1 MQTDKFLT
9 TYLFI
14 TLAYWI
20 FMLSDGALRM
30 LVLLHFHTLGYSPI
44 QLAYMFVLYE
54 LAGVITNILAG
65 WIGSRYGLSSTLIA
79 GLALQIV
86 AVLALSQLHQDWVL
100 AYSVI
105 YVMVVQGLS
114 GIAKDLSK
122 MSAKSA
128 VKVLSPDDN
137 QKLFRWVAILTGS
150 KNAVKGLGFL
160 IGAISL
166 NFFSFVSVLYGMA
179 IVLLIVLFSS
189 LILISNRL
197 PKGQST
203 SKFTEIFSNNANINW
218 LSFSRVFLFGARDV
232 WFVVGVPIYFYTF
245 LSQQNSGVND
255 FAFFIVGSFM
265 AIWIIFYGI
274 IQALVPKLKFIRNK
288 TEKQLLEAPFTWV
301 IILSLAP
308 ISLSLCMFLI
318 DGSSFGSLILM
329 VGGLLVF
336 AVLFAINSSLH
347 SYLILSFTNTER
359 VARDVGFYYMA
370 NAFGRLFGTI
380 LSGITYQA
388 SGLWLC
394 LATSGFMLLISGIGV
409 KKLR

>member
-1 MQTDKFLT
+1 
-9 TYLFI
+9 
-14 TLAYWI
+14 
-20 FMLSDGALRM
+20 MLSDGALRM
-30 LVLLHFHTLGYSPI
+30 LVLLHFHALGYSPI

-65 WIGSRYGLSSTLIA
+65 WIGSRYGLSTTLIA

-86 AVLALSQLHQDWVL
+86 ALLALSQLHQDWVL
-100 AYSVI
+100 AYSVT
-105 YVMVVQGLS
+105 YVMIVQGLS

-137 QKLFRWVAILTGS
+137 QKLFRWVATLTGS
-150 KNAVKGLGFL
+150 KNAVKGLGFF
-160 IGAISL
+160 IGAIAL

-179 IVLLIVLFSS
+179 LVLLIVLFSS
-189 LILISNRL
+189 LILISNKL
-197 PKGQST
+197 PKGQSG
-203 SKFTEIFSNNANINW
+203 SKFKEIFSNNANINW
-218 LSFSRVFLFGARDV
+218 LSFSRIFLFGARDV

-245 LSQQNSGVND
+245 LSEQNSAVND

-274 IQALVPKLKFIRNK
+274 IQALVPKLKFVRNK
-288 TEKQLLEAPFTWV
+288 TEKQLLEAPFRWI

-308 ISLSLCMFLI
+308 ISLSLLLFLI
-318 DGSSFGSLILM
+318 DRTSVSSLVIM
-329 VGGLLVF
+329 VIGLLVF

-347 SYLILSFTNTER
+347 SYLILSFTNTKR
-359 VARDVGFYYMA
+359 VSRDVGFYYMS
-370 NAFGRLFGTI
+370 NALGRLFGTI

-394 LATSGFMLLISGIGV
+394 LATSGFMLLISGIGA
-409 KKLR
+409 KNLK

>member
-9 TYLFI
+9 TYLFV

-30 LVLLHFHTLGYSPI
+30 LVLLHFHALGYSPI

-65 WIGSRYGLSSTLIA
+65 WIGSRYGLSTTLIA

-86 AVLALSQLHQDWVL
+86 ALLALSQLHQDWVL
-100 AYSVI
+100 AYSVT
-105 YVMVVQGLS
+105 YVMIVQGLS

-137 QKLFRWVAILTGS
+137 QKLFRWVATLTGS
-150 KNAVKGLGFL
+150 KNAVKGLGFF
-160 IGAISL
+160 IGAIAL

-179 IVLLIVLFSS
+179 LVLLIVLFSS
-189 LILISNRL
+189 LILISNKL
-197 PKGQST
+197 PKGQSG
-203 SKFTEIFSNNANINW
+203 SKFKEIFSNNANINW
-218 LSFSRVFLFGARDV
+218 LFFSQIFLFAARDV

-245 LSQQNSGVND
+245 LSEQNSAVND

-274 IQALVPKLKFIRNK
+274 IQALVPKLKFVRNK
-288 TEKQLLEAPFTWV
+288 TEKQLLEAPFRWI

-308 ISLSLCMFLI
+308 ISLSLLLFLI
-318 DGSSFGSLILM
+318 DRTSVSSLVIM
-329 VGGLLVF
+329 VIGLLVF

-347 SYLILSFTNTER
+347 SYLILSFTNTKR
-359 VARDVGFYYMA
+359 VSRDVGFYTCQMPLVDSLV
-370 NAFGRLFGTI
+370 LFF
-380 LSGITYQA
+380 L
-388 SGLWLC
+388 
-394 LATSGFMLLISGIGV
+394 V
-409 KKLR
+409 

>member
-1 MQTDKFLT
+1 
-9 TYLFI
+9 
-14 TLAYWI
+14 
-20 FMLSDGALRM
+20 MLSDGALRM
-30 LVLLHFHTLGYSPI
+30 LVLLHFHTLGYSPV

-86 AVLALSQLHQDWVL
+86 ALLALSQLHQDWVL
-100 AYSVI
+100 AYSVA

-128 VKVLSPDDN
+128 VKVLSPNDN
-137 QKLFRWVAILTGS
+137 QKLFSWVATLTGS
-150 KNAVKGLGFL
+150 KNAVKGLGFF
-160 IGAISL
+160 IGAIAL

-179 IVLLIVLFSS
+179 FVLLIALFLS
-189 LILISNRL
+189 LILITNRL
-197 PKGQST
+197 PKRQSS
-203 SKFTEIFSNNANINW
+203 SKFKEIFSNNPNINW

-245 LSQQNSGVND
+245 LSQQNSGVDD

-288 TEKQLLEAPFTWV
+288 TERQLLEAPFRW
-301 IILSLAP
+301 IIVLSLAP
-308 ISLSLCMFLI
+308 ISLSLLLFLI
-318 DGSSFGSLILM
+318 DRTSVGSLFIM
-329 VGGLLVF
+329 VSGLLVF

-359 VARDVGFYYMA
+359 VARDVGFYYMS
-370 NAFGRLFGTI
+370 NALGRLFGTI

-394 LATSGFMLLISGIGV
+394 LATSGFMLLISGIGA
-409 KKLR
+409 KKLK

>member
-1 MQTDKFLT
+1 
-9 TYLFI
+9 
-14 TLAYWI
+14 
-20 FMLSDGALRM
+20 MLSDGALRM
-30 LVLLHFHTLGYSPI
+30 LVLLHFHALGYSPI

-65 WIGSRYGLSSTLIA
+65 WIGSRYGLSTTLIA

-86 AVLALSQLHQDWVL
+86 ALLALSQLHQDWVL
-100 AYSVI
+100 AYSVT
-105 YVMVVQGLS
+105 YVMFVQGLS

-137 QKLFRWVAILTGS
+137 QKLFRWVATLTGS
-150 KNAVKGLGFL
+150 KNAVKGLGFF
-160 IGAISL
+160 IGAIAL

-179 IVLLIVLFSS
+179 LVLLIVLFSS
-189 LILISNRL
+189 LILISNKL
-197 PKGQST
+197 PKGQSG
-203 SKFTEIFSNNANINW
+203 SKFKEIFSNNANINW
-218 LSFSRVFLFGARDV
+218 LSFSRIFLFGARDV

-245 LSQQNSGVND
+245 LSEQNSAVND

-274 IQALVPKLKFIRNK
+274 IQALVPKLKFVRNK
-288 TEKQLLEAPFTWV
+288 TEKQLLEAPFRWI

-308 ISLSLCMFLI
+308 ISLSLLLFLI
-318 DGSSFGSLILM
+318 DRTSVSSLVIM
-329 VGGLLVF
+329 VIGLLVF

-347 SYLILSFTNTER
+347 SYLILSFTNTKR
-359 VARDVGFYYMA
+359 VSRDVGFYYMS
-370 NAFGRLFGTI
+370 NALGRLFGTI

-394 LATSGFMLLISGIGV
+394 LATSGFMLLISGIGA
-409 KKLR
+409 KKLK

>member
-1 MQTDKFLT
+1 
-9 TYLFI
+9 
-14 TLAYWI
+14 
-20 FMLSDGALRM
+20 MLSDGALRM
-30 LVLLHFHTLGYSPI
+30 LVLLHFHALGYSPI

-65 WIGSRYGLSSTLIA
+65 WIGSRYGLSTTLIA

-86 AVLALSQLHQDWVL
+86 ALLALSQLHQDWVL
-100 AYSVI
+100 AYSVT
-105 YVMVVQGLS
+105 YVMIVQGLS

-128 VKVLSPDDN
+128 VKVLAPDDN
-137 QKLFRWVAILTGS
+137 QKLFRWVATLTGS
-150 KNAVKGLGFL
+150 KNAVKGLGFF
-160 IGAISL
+160 IGAIAL

-179 IVLLIVLFSS
+179 LVLLIVLFSS
-189 LILISNRL
+189 LILISNKL
-197 PKGQST
+197 PKGQSG
-203 SKFTEIFSNNANINW
+203 SKFKEIFSNNANINW
-218 LSFSRVFLFGARDV
+218 LSFSRIFLFGARDV

-245 LSQQNSGVND
+245 LSEQNSAVND

-274 IQALVPKLKFIRNK
+274 IQALVPKLKFVRNK
-288 TEKQLLEAPFTWV
+288 TEKQLLEAPFRWI

-308 ISLSLCMFLI
+308 ISLSLLLFLI
-318 DGSSFGSLILM
+318 DRTSVSSLVIM
-329 VGGLLVF
+329 VIGLLVF

-347 SYLILSFTNTER
+347 SYLILSFTNTKR
-359 VARDVGFYYMA
+359 VSRDVGFYYMS
-370 NAFGRLFGTI
+370 NALGRLFGTI

-394 LATSGFMLLISGIGV
+394 LATSGFMLLISGIGA
-409 KKLR
+409 KNLK

>member
-1 MQTDKFLT
+1 
-9 TYLFI
+9 
-14 TLAYWI
+14 
-20 FMLSDGALRM
+20 MLSDGALRM
-30 LVLLHFHTLGYSPI
+30 LVLLHFHALGYSPI

-65 WIGSRYGLSSTLIA
+65 WIGSRYGLSTTLIA

-86 AVLALSQLHQDWVL
+86 ALLALSQLHQDWVL
-100 AYSVI
+100 AYSVT
-105 YVMVVQGLS
+105 YVMFVQGLS

-122 MSAKSA
+122 MSSKSA

-137 QKLFRWVAILTGS
+137 QKLFRWVATLTGS
-150 KNAVKGLGFL
+150 KNAVKGLGFF
-160 IGAISL
+160 IGAIAL

-179 IVLLIVLFSS
+179 LVLLIVLFSS
-189 LILISNRL
+189 LILISNKL
-197 PKGQST
+197 PKGQSG
-203 SKFTEIFSNNANINW
+203 SKFKEIFSNNANINW
-218 LSFSRVFLFGARDV
+218 LSFSRIFLFGARDV

-245 LSQQNSGVND
+245 LSQQNSAVND

-274 IQALVPKLKFIRNK
+274 IQALVPKLKFVRNK
-288 TEKQLLEAPFTWV
+288 TEKQLLEAPFRWI

-308 ISLSLCMFLI
+308 ISLSLLLFLI
-318 DGSSFGSLILM
+318 DRTSVSSLVIM
-329 VGGLLVF
+329 VIGLLVF

-347 SYLILSFTNTER
+347 SYLILSFTNTKR
-359 VARDVGFYYMA
+359 VSRDVGFYYMS
-370 NAFGRLFGTI
+370 NALGRLFGTI

-394 LATSGFMLLISGIGV
+394 LATSGFMLLISGIGA
-409 KKLR
+409 KNLK

>member
-1 MQTDKFLT
+1 
-9 TYLFI
+9 
-14 TLAYWI
+14 
-20 FMLSDGALRM
+20 MLSDGALRM
-30 LVLLHFHTLGYSPI
+30 LVLLHFHALGYSPI

-65 WIGSRYGLSSTLIA
+65 WIGSRYGLSTTLIA

-86 AVLALSQLHQDWVL
+86 ALLALSQLHQDWVL
-100 AYSVI
+100 AYSVT
-105 YVMVVQGLS
+105 YVMFVQGLS

-137 QKLFRWVAILTGS
+137 QKLFRWVATLTGS
-150 KNAVKGLGFL
+150 KNAVKGLGFF
-160 IGAISL
+160 IGAIAL

-179 IVLLIVLFSS
+179 LVLLIVLFSS
-189 LILISNRL
+189 LILISNKL
-197 PKGQST
+197 PKGQSG
-203 SKFTEIFSNNANINW
+203 SKFKEIFSNNANINW
-218 LSFSRVFLFGARDV
+218 LSFSRIFLFGARDV

-245 LSQQNSGVND
+245 LSEQNSAVND

-274 IQALVPKLKFIRNK
+274 IQALVPKLKFVRNK
-288 TEKQLLEAPFTWV
+288 TEKQLLEAPFRWI

-308 ISLSLCMFLI
+308 ISLSLLLFLI
-318 DGSSFGSLILM
+318 DRTSVSSLVIM
-329 VGGLLVF
+329 VIGLLVF

-347 SYLILSFTNTER
+347 SYLILSFTNTKR
-359 VARDVGFYYMA
+359 VSRDVGFYYMS
-370 NAFGRLFGTI
+370 NALGRLFGTI

-394 LATSGFMLLISGIGV
+394 LATSGFMLLISGIGA
-409 KKLR
+409 KNLK

>member
-1 MQTDKFLT
+1 
-9 TYLFI
+9 
-14 TLAYWI
+14 
-20 FMLSDGALRM
+20 MLSDGALRM
-30 LVLLHFHTLGYSPI
+30 LVLLHFHALGYSPI

-65 WIGSRYGLSSTLIA
+65 WIGSRYGLSTTLIA

-86 AVLALSQLHQDWVL
+86 ALLALSQLHQDWVL
-100 AYSVI
+100 AYSVT
-105 YVMVVQGLS
+105 YVMFVQGLS

-137 QKLFRWVAILTGS
+137 QKLFRWVATLTGS
-150 KNAVKGLGFL
+150 KNAVKGLGFF
-160 IGAISL
+160 IGAIAL

-179 IVLLIVLFSS
+179 LVLLIVLFAS
-189 LILISNRL
+189 LILISNKL
-197 PKGQST
+197 PKGQSG
-203 SKFTEIFSNNANINW
+203 SKFKEIFSNNANINW
-218 LSFSRVFLFGARDV
+218 LSFSRIFLFGARDV

-245 LSQQNSGVND
+245 LSQQNSAVND

-274 IQALVPKLKFIRNK
+274 IQALVPKLKFVRNK
-288 TEKQLLEAPFTWV
+288 TEKQLLEAPFRWV

-308 ISLSLCMFLI
+308 ISLSLLFFLI
-318 DGSSFGSLILM
+318 DRTSVSSLVIM
-329 VGGLLVF
+329 VIGLLVF

-347 SYLILSFTNTER
+347 SYLILSFTNTKR
-359 VARDVGFYYMA
+359 VSRDVGFYYMS
-370 NAFGRLFGTI
+370 NALGRLFGTI

-394 LATSGFMLLISGIGV
+394 LATAGFMLLISGIGA
-409 KKLR
+409 KNLK

>member
-1 MQTDKFLT
+1 
-9 TYLFI
+9 
-14 TLAYWI
+14 
-20 FMLSDGALRM
+20 MLSDGALRM
-30 LVLLHFHTLGYSPI
+30 LVLLHFHALGYSPI

-65 WIGSRYGLSSTLIA
+65 WIGSRYGLSTTLIA

-86 AVLALSQLHQDWVL
+86 ALLALSQLHQDWVL
-100 AYSVI
+100 AYSVT
-105 YVMVVQGLS
+105 YVMFVQGLS

-137 QKLFRWVAILTGS
+137 QKLFRWVATLTGS
-150 KNAVKGLGFL
+150 KNAVKGLGFF
-160 IGAISL
+160 IGAIAL

-179 IVLLIVLFSS
+179 LVLLIVLFSS
-189 LILISNRL
+189 LILILNKL
-197 PKGQST
+197 PKGQSG
-203 SKFTEIFSNNANINW
+203 SKFKEIFSNNANINW
-218 LSFSRVFLFGARDV
+218 LSFSRIFLFGARDV

-245 LSQQNSGVND
+245 LSQQNSAVND

-274 IQALVPKLKFIRNK
+274 IQALVPKLKFVRNK
-288 TEKQLLEAPFTWV
+288 TEKQLLEAPFRWI

-308 ISLSLCMFLI
+308 ISLSLLLFLI
-318 DGSSFGSLILM
+318 DRTSVSSLVIM
-329 VGGLLVF
+329 VIGLLVF

-347 SYLILSFTNTER
+347 SYLILSFTNTKR
-359 VARDVGFYYMA
+359 VSRDVGFYYMS
-370 NAFGRLFGTI
+370 NALGRLFGTI

-394 LATSGFMLLISGIGV
+394 LATAGFMLLISGIGA
-409 KKLR
+409 KNLK

>member
-1 MQTDKFLT
+1 
-9 TYLFI
+9 
-14 TLAYWI
+14 
-20 FMLSDGALRM
+20 MLSDGALRM
-30 LVLLHFHTLGYSPI
+30 LVLLHFHALGYSPI

-65 WIGSRYGLSSTLIA
+65 WIGSRYGLSTTLIA

-86 AVLALSQLHQDWVL
+86 ALLALSQLHQDWVL
-100 AYSVI
+100 AYSVT
-105 YVMVVQGLS
+105 YVMFVQGLS

-122 MSAKSA
+122 MSSKSA

-137 QKLFRWVAILTGS
+137 QKLFRWVATLTGS
-150 KNAVKGLGFL
+150 KNAVKGLGFF
-160 IGAISL
+160 IGAIAL

-179 IVLLIVLFSS
+179 LVLLIVLFAS
-189 LILISNRL
+189 LILISNKL
-197 PKGQST
+197 PKGQSG
-203 SKFTEIFSNNANINW
+203 SKFKEIFSNNANINW
-218 LSFSRVFLFGARDV
+218 LSFSRIFLFGARDV

-245 LSQQNSGVND
+245 LSEQNSAVND

-274 IQALVPKLKFIRNK
+274 IQALVPKLKFVRNK
-288 TEKQLLEAPFTWV
+288 TEKQLLEAPFRWI

-308 ISLSLCMFLI
+308 ISLSLLLFLI
-318 DGSSFGSLILM
+318 DRTSVSSLVIM
-329 VGGLLVF
+329 VIGLLVF

-347 SYLILSFTNTER
+347 SYLILSFTNTKR
-359 VARDVGFYYMA
+359 VSRDVGFYYMS
-370 NAFGRLFGTI
+370 NALGRLFGTI

-394 LATSGFMLLISGIGV
+394 LATSGFMLLISGIGA
-409 KKLR
+409 KNLK

>member
-9 TYLFI
+9 TYLFVTI
-14 TLAYWI
+14 AYWI

-86 AVLALSQLHQDWVL
+86 ALLALSQLHQDWVL
-100 AYSVI
+100 AYSVA

-128 VKVLSPDDN
+128 VKVLSPNDN
-137 QKLFRWVAILTGS
+137 QKLFSWVATLTGS
-150 KNAVKGLGFL
+150 KNAIKGLGFF
-160 IGAISL
+160 IGAIAL

-179 IVLLIVLFSS
+179 FVLLIALFLS
-189 LILISNRL
+189 LILITNRL
-197 PKGQST
+197 PKRQSS
-203 SKFTEIFSNNANINW
+203 SKFKEIFSNNPNINW

-245 LSQQNSGVND
+245 LSQQNSGVDD

-288 TEKQLLEAPFTWV
+288 TERQLLEAPFRW
-301 IILSLAP
+301 IIVLSLAP
-308 ISLSLCMFLI
+308 ISLSLLLFLI
-318 DGSSFGSLILM
+318 DRTSVGSLFIM
-329 VGGLLVF
+329 VSGLLVF

-359 VARDVGFYYMA
+359 VARDVGFYYMS
-370 NAFGRLFGTI
+370 NALGRLFGTI

-394 LATSGFMLLISGIGV
+394 LATSGFMLLISGIGA
-409 KKLR
+409 KKLK

>member
-1 MQTDKFLT
+1 
-9 TYLFI
+9 
-14 TLAYWI
+14 
-20 FMLSDGALRM
+20 MLSDGALRM
-30 LVLLHFHTLGYSPI
+30 LVLLHFHALGYSPI

-65 WIGSRYGLSSTLIA
+65 WIGSRYGLSTTLIA

-86 AVLALSQLHQDWVL
+86 ALLALSQLHQDWVL
-100 AYSVI
+100 AYSVT
-105 YVMVVQGLS
+105 YVMFVQGLS

-122 MSAKSA
+122 MSSKSA

-137 QKLFRWVAILTGS
+137 QKLFRWVATLTGS
-150 KNAVKGLGFL
+150 KNAVKGLGFF
-160 IGAISL
+160 IGAIAL

-179 IVLLIVLFSS
+179 LVLLIVLFAS
-189 LILISNRL
+189 LILISNKL
-197 PKGQST
+197 PKGQSG
-203 SKFTEIFSNNANINW
+203 SKFKEIFSNNANINW
-218 LSFSRVFLFGARDV
+218 LSFSRIFLFGARDV

-245 LSQQNSGVND
+245 LSQQNSAVND

-274 IQALVPKLKFIRNK
+274 IQALVPKLKFVRNK
-288 TEKQLLEAPFTWV
+288 TEKQLLEAPFTWI

-308 ISLSLCMFLI
+308 ISLSLLLFFI
-318 DGSSFGSLILM
+318 DRTSVSSLVIM
-329 VGGLLVF
+329 VIGLLVF

-347 SYLILSFTNTER
+347 SYLILSFTNTKR
-359 VARDVGFYYMA
+359 VSRDVGFYYMS
-370 NAFGRLFGTI
+370 NALGRLFGTI

-394 LATSGFMLLISGIGV
+394 LATAGFMLLISGIGA
-409 KKLR
+409 KNLK

>member
-1 MQTDKFLT
+1 
-9 TYLFI
+9 
-14 TLAYWI
+14 
-20 FMLSDGALRM
+20 MLSDGALRM
-30 LVLLHFHTLGYSPI
+30 LVLLHFHALGYSPI

-65 WIGSRYGLSSTLIA
+65 WIGSRYGLSNTLIA

-86 AVLALSQLHQDWVL
+86 ALLALSQLHQDWVF
-100 AYSVI
+100 AYSVT
-105 YVMVVQGLS
+105 YVMIVQGLS

-137 QKLFRWVAILTGS
+137 QKLFRWVATLTGS
-150 KNAVKGLGFL
+150 KNAVKGLGFF
-160 IGAISL
+160 IGAIAL

-179 IVLLIVLFSS
+179 LVLLIVLFSS
-189 LILISNRL
+189 LILISNKL
-197 PKGQST
+197 PKGQSG
-203 SKFTEIFSNNANINW
+203 SKFKEIFSNNANINW
-218 LSFSRVFLFGARDV
+218 LSFSRIFLFGARDV

-245 LSQQNSGVND
+245 LSEQNSAVND

-274 IQALVPKLKFIRNK
+274 IQALVPKLKFVRNK
-288 TEKQLLEAPFTWV
+288 TEKQLLEAPFRW
-301 IILSLAP
+301 IIVLSLAP
-308 ISLSLCMFLI
+308 ISLSLLLFLI
-318 DGSSFGSLILM
+318 DRTSVSSLVIM
-329 VGGLLVF
+329 VIGLLVF

-347 SYLILSFTNTER
+347 SYLILSFTNTKR
-359 VARDVGFYYMA
+359 VSRDVGFYYMS
-370 NAFGRLFGTI
+370 NALGRLFGTI

-394 LATSGFMLLISGIGV
+394 LATSGFMLLISGIGA
-409 KKLR
+409 KNLK

>member
-1 MQTDKFLT
+1 
-9 TYLFI
+9 
-14 TLAYWI
+14 
-20 FMLSDGALRM
+20 MLSDGALRM

-54 LAGVITNILAG
+54 LAGVFTNILAG
-65 WIGSRYGLSSTLIA
+65 WIGSRYGLSSTLVA

-100 AYSVI
+100 AYSVT
-105 YVMVVQGLS
+105 YVMFVQGLS

-137 QKLFRWVAILTGS
+137 QRLFRWVATLTGS
-150 KNAVKGLGFL
+150 KNAVKGLGFF
-160 IGAISL
+160 IGAIAL

-197 PKGQST
+197 PKRQSS
-203 SKFTEIFSNNANINW
+203 SKFKEIFSKNSNINW

-245 LSQQNSGVND
+245 LSQQNSGLNE

-274 IQALVPKLKFIRNK
+274 IQAYVPKLKFIRNK
-288 TEKQLLEAPFTWV
+288 TEKQLLEAPFSWS

-308 ISLSLCMFLI
+308 LSLSILLFLI
-318 DGSSFGSLILM
+318 DLSSVSSLIIM
-329 VGGLLVF
+329 VVGLLVF
-336 AVLFAINSSLH
+336 AVLFAINSSIH

-359 VARDVGFYYMA
+359 VARDVGFYYMS
-370 NAFGRLFGTI
+370 NALGRLFGTI
-380 LSGITYQA
+380 LSGLTYQA

-394 LATSGFMLLISGIGV
+394 LATSGFMLLISAFGAR
-409 KKLR
+409 KLR

>member
-9 TYLFI
+9 TYLFVTI
-14 TLAYWI
+14 AYWI

-30 LVLLHFHTLGYSPI
+30 LVLLHFHTLGYSPV

-86 AVLALSQLHQDWVL
+86 ALLALSQLHQDWVL
-100 AYSVI
+100 AYSVA

-128 VKVLSPDDN
+128 VKVLSPNDN
-137 QKLFRWVAILTGS
+137 QKLFSWVATLTGS
-150 KNAVKGLGFL
+150 KNAVKGLGFF
-160 IGAISL
+160 IGAIAL

-179 IVLLIVLFSS
+179 FVLLIALFLS
-189 LILISNRL
+189 LILITNRL
-197 PKGQST
+197 PKRQSS
-203 SKFTEIFSNNANINW
+203 SKFKEIFSNNPNINW

-245 LSQQNSGVND
+245 LSQQNSGVDD

-288 TEKQLLEAPFTWV
+288 TERQLLEAPFRW
-301 IILSLAP
+301 IIVLSLAP
-308 ISLSLCMFLI
+308 ISLSLLLFLI
-318 DGSSFGSLILM
+318 DRTSVGSLFIM
-329 VGGLLVF
+329 VSGLLVF

-359 VARDVGFYYMA
+359 VARDVGFYYMS
-370 NAFGRLFGTI
+370 NALGRLFGTI

-394 LATSGFMLLISGIGV
+394 LATSGFMLLISGIGA
-409 KKLR
+409 KKLK

>member
-1 MQTDKFLT
+1 
-9 TYLFI
+9 
-14 TLAYWI
+14 
-20 FMLSDGALRM
+20 MLSDGALRM
-30 LVLLHFHTLGYSPI
+30 LVLLHFHTLGYSPV

-86 AVLALSQLHQDWVL
+86 ALLALSQLHQDWVL
-100 AYSVI
+100 AYSVA

-128 VKVLSPDDN
+128 VKVLSPNDN
-137 QKLFRWVAILTGS
+137 QKLFSWVATLTGS
-150 KNAVKGLGFL
+150 KNAVKGLGFF
-160 IGAISL
+160 IGAIAL

-179 IVLLIVLFSS
+179 FVLLIALFLS
-189 LILISNRL
+189 LILITNRL
-197 PKGQST
+197 PKRQSS
-203 SKFTEIFSNNANINW
+203 SKFKEIFSNNPNINW
-218 LSFSRVFLFGARDV
+218 LSFSRVFLFSARDV

-245 LSQQNSGVND
+245 LSQQNSGVDD

-288 TEKQLLEAPFTWV
+288 TERQLLEAPFRW
-301 IILSLAP
+301 IIVLSLAP
-308 ISLSLCMFLI
+308 ISLSLLLFLI
-318 DGSSFGSLILM
+318 DRTSVGSLFIM
-329 VGGLLVF
+329 VSGLLVF

-359 VARDVGFYYMA
+359 VARDVGFYYMS
-370 NAFGRLFGTI
+370 NALGRLFGTI

-394 LATSGFMLLISGIGV
+394 LATSGFMLLISGIGA
-409 KKLR
+409 KKLK

>member
-1 MQTDKFLT
+1 
-9 TYLFI
+9 
-14 TLAYWI
+14 
-20 FMLSDGALRM
+20 MLSDGALRM

-54 LAGVITNILAG
+54 LAGVFTNILAG
-65 WIGSRYGLSSTLIA
+65 WIGSRYGLSSTLVA

-100 AYSVI
+100 AYSVT
-105 YVMVVQGLS
+105 YVMFVQGLS

-137 QKLFRWVAILTGS
+137 QRLFRWVATLTGS
-150 KNAVKGLGFL
+150 KNAVKGLGFF
-160 IGAISL
+160 IGAIAL

-179 IVLLIVLFSS
+179 IVLLIVLLSS

-197 PKGQST
+197 PKRQSS
-203 SKFTEIFSNNANINW
+203 SKFKEIFSKNSNINW

-245 LSQQNSGVND
+245 LSQKNLGVSD

-288 TEKQLLEAPFTWV
+288 TERQLLEAPFGW
-301 IILSLAP
+301 IIVLSLAP
-308 ISLSLCMFLI
+308 LSLSLLLFLI
-318 DGSSFGSLILM
+318 DQTSVSSLVIM
-329 VGGLLVF
+329 VTGLLVF
-336 AVLFAINSSLH
+336 CSIIC
-347 SYLILSFTNTER
+347 Y
-359 VARDVGFYYMA
+359 
-370 NAFGRLFGTI
+370 
-380 LSGITYQA
+380 
-388 SGLWLC
+388 
-394 LATSGFMLLISGIGV
+394 
-409 KKLR
+409 

>member
-9 TYLFI
+9 TYLFV

-30 LVLLHFHTLGYSPI
+30 LVLLHFHALGYSPI

-65 WIGSRYGLSSTLIA
+65 WIGSRYGLSTTLIA

-86 AVLALSQLHQDWVL
+86 ALLALSQLHQDWVL
-100 AYSVI
+100 AYSVT
-105 YVMVVQGLS
+105 YVMFVQGLS

-122 MSAKSA
+122 MSSKSA

-137 QKLFRWVAILTGS
+137 QKLFRWVATLTGS
-150 KNAVKGLGFL
+150 KNAVKGLGFF
-160 IGAISL
+160 IGAIAL

-179 IVLLIVLFSS
+179 LVLLIVLFSS
-189 LILISNRL
+189 LILISNKL
-197 PKGQST
+197 PKGQSG
-203 SKFTEIFSNNANINW
+203 SKFKEIFSNNANINW
-218 LSFSRVFLFGARDV
+218 LSFSRIFLFGARDV

-245 LSQQNSGVND
+245 LSQQNSAVND

-274 IQALVPKLKFIRNK
+274 IQALVPKLKFVRNK
-288 TEKQLLEAPFTWV
+288 TEKQLLEAPFRWI
-301 IILSLAP
+301 IILSLVP
-308 ISLSLCMFLI
+308 ISLSLLLFLI
-318 DGSSFGSLILM
+318 DRTSVSSLVIM
-329 VGGLLVF
+329 VIGLLVF

-347 SYLILSFTNTER
+347 SYLILSFTNTKR
-359 VARDVGFYYMA
+359 VSRDVGFYYMS
-370 NAFGRLFGTI
+370 NALGRLFGTI

-394 LATSGFMLLISGIGV
+394 LATSGFMLLISGIGA
-409 KKLR
+409 KNLK

>member
-9 TYLFI
+9 TYLFVTI
-14 TLAYWI
+14 AYWI

-54 LAGVITNILAG
+54 LAGVFTNILAG
-65 WIGSRYGLSSTLIA
+65 WIGSRYGLSSTLVA

-86 AVLALSQLHQDWVL
+86 ALLALSQLHQDWVL
-100 AYSVI
+100 AYSVA

-128 VKVLSPDDN
+128 VKVLSPNDN
-137 QKLFRWVAILTGS
+137 QKLFSWVATLTGS
-150 KNAVKGLGFL
+150 KNAIKGLGFF
-160 IGAISL
+160 IGAIAL

-179 IVLLIVLFSS
+179 IVLLIVLLSS

-197 PKGQST
+197 PKRQSS
-203 SKFTEIFSNNANINW
+203 SKFKEIFSKNSNINW

-245 LSQQNSGVND
+245 LSQQNSGVDD

-288 TEKQLLEAPFTWV
+288 TERQLLEAPFRW
-301 IILSLAP
+301 IIVLSLAP
-308 ISLSLCMFLI
+308 ISLSLLLFLI
-318 DGSSFGSLILM
+318 DRTSVGSLFIM
-329 VGGLLVF
+329 VSGLLVF

-359 VARDVGFYYMA
+359 VARDVGFYYMS
-370 NAFGRLFGTI
+370 NALGRLFGTI

-394 LATSGFMLLISGIGV
+394 LATSGFMLLISGIGA
-409 KKLR
+409 KKLK

>member
-1 MQTDKFLT
+1 
-9 TYLFI
+9 
-14 TLAYWI
+14 
-20 FMLSDGALRM
+20 MLSDGALRM
-30 LVLLHFHTLGYSPI
+30 LVLLHFHALGYSPI

-65 WIGSRYGLSSTLIA
+65 WIGSRYGLSTTLIA

-86 AVLALSQLHQDWVL
+86 ALLALSQLHQDWVL
-100 AYSVI
+100 AYSVT
-105 YVMVVQGLS
+105 YVMFVQGLS

-137 QKLFRWVAILTGS
+137 QKLFRWVATLTGS
-150 KNAVKGLGFL
+150 KNAIKGLGFF
-160 IGAISL
+160 IGAIAL

-179 IVLLIVLFSS
+179 LVLLIVLFSS
-189 LILISNRL
+189 LILISNKL
-197 PKGQST
+197 PKGQSG
-203 SKFTEIFSNNANINW
+203 SKFKEIFSNNANINW
-218 LSFSRVFLFGARDV
+218 LSFSRIFLFGARDV

-245 LSQQNSGVND
+245 LSQQNSAVND

-274 IQALVPKLKFIRNK
+274 IQALVPKLKFVRNK
-288 TEKQLLEAPFTWV
+288 TEKQLLEAPFRWI

-308 ISLSLCMFLI
+308 ISLSLLLFFI
-318 DGSSFGSLILM
+318 DRTSVSSLVIM
-329 VGGLLVF
+329 VIGLLVF

-347 SYLILSFTNTER
+347 SYLILSFTNTKR
-359 VARDVGFYYMA
+359 VSRDVGFYYMS
-370 NAFGRLFGTI
+370 NALGRLFGTI

-394 LATSGFMLLISGIGV
+394 LATSGFMLLISGIGA
-409 KKLR
+409 KNLK

>member
-1 MQTDKFLT
+1 
-9 TYLFI
+9 
-14 TLAYWI
+14 
-20 FMLSDGALRM
+20 MLSDGALRM
-30 LVLLHFHTLGYSPI
+30 LVLLHFHALGYSPI

-65 WIGSRYGLSSTLIA
+65 WIGSRYGLSTTLIA

-86 AVLALSQLHQDWVL
+86 ALLALSQLHQDWVL
-100 AYSVI
+100 AYSVT
-105 YVMVVQGLS
+105 YVMFVQGLS

-122 MSAKSA
+122 MSSKSA

-137 QKLFRWVAILTGS
+137 QKLFRWVATLTGS
-150 KNAVKGLGFL
+150 KNAVKGLGFF
-160 IGAISL
+160 IGAIAL

-179 IVLLIVLFSS
+179 LVLLIVLFAS
-189 LILISNRL
+189 LILISNKL
-197 PKGQST
+197 PKGQSG
-203 SKFTEIFSNNANINW
+203 SKFKEIFSNNANINW
-218 LSFSRVFLFGARDV
+218 LSFSRIFLFGARDV

-245 LSQQNSGVND
+245 LSQQNSAVND

-274 IQALVPKLKFIRNK
+274 IQALVPKLKFVRNK
-288 TEKQLLEAPFTWV
+288 TEKQLLEAPFRWI

-308 ISLSLCMFLI
+308 ISLSLLFFLI
-318 DGSSFGSLILM
+318 DRTSVSSLVIM
-329 VGGLLVF
+329 VIGLLVF

-347 SYLILSFTNTER
+347 SYLILSFTNTKR
-359 VARDVGFYYMA
+359 VSRDVGFYYMS
-370 NAFGRLFGTI
+370 NALGRLFGTI

-394 LATSGFMLLISGIGV
+394 LATSGFMLLISGIGA
-409 KKLR
+409 KNLK

>member
-1 MQTDKFLT
+1 
-9 TYLFI
+9 
-14 TLAYWI
+14 
-20 FMLSDGALRM
+20 MLSDGALRM
-30 LVLLHFHTLGYSPI
+30 LVLLHFHALGYSPI

-65 WIGSRYGLSSTLIA
+65 WIGSRYGLSTTLIA

-86 AVLALSQLHQDWVL
+86 ALLALSQLHQDWVL
-100 AYSVI
+100 AYSVT
-105 YVMVVQGLS
+105 YVMFVQGLS

-137 QKLFRWVAILTGS
+137 QKLFRWVATLTGS
-150 KNAVKGLGFL
+150 KNAVKGLGFF
-160 IGAISL
+160 IGAIAL

-179 IVLLIVLFSS
+179 LVLLLVLFSS
-189 LILISNRL
+189 LILISNKL
-197 PKGQST
+197 PKGQSG
-203 SKFTEIFSNNANINW
+203 SKFKEIFSNNANINW
-218 LSFSRVFLFGARDV
+218 LSFSRIFLFGARDV

-245 LSQQNSGVND
+245 LSQQNSAVND

-274 IQALVPKLKFIRNK
+274 IQALVPKLKFVRNK
-288 TEKQLLEAPFTWV
+288 TEKQLLEAPFRWI
-301 IILSLAP
+301 IILSLVP
-308 ISLSLCMFLI
+308 ISLSLLLFLI
-318 DGSSFGSLILM
+318 DRTSVSSLVIM
-329 VGGLLVF
+329 VIGLLVF

-347 SYLILSFTNTER
+347 SYLILSFTNTKR
-359 VARDVGFYYMA
+359 VSRDVGFYYMS
-370 NAFGRLFGTI
+370 NALGRLFGTI

-394 LATSGFMLLISGIGV
+394 LATSGFMLLISGIGA
-409 KKLR
+409 KNLK